1 MVPSRFPLFLSHTNR
16 NGRQGGF
23 SVPADYITLAW
34 GDEEM
39 GKQ

>member
-1 MVPSRFPLFLSHTNR
+1 MVPSHFPLFLSHANR

-23 SVPADYITLAW
+23 SDSVDYITLAW
-34 GDEEM
+34 GDEGM